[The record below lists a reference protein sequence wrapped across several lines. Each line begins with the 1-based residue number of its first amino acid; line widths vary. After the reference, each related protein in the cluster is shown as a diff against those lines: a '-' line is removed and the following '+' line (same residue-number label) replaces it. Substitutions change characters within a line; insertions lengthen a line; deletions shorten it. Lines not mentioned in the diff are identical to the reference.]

1 MWSAHSR
8 DGGVSIIDVATN
20 KLKQTLKLP
29 YQGYNHLQFAP
40 DGRRVILSHPKGGE
54 LVVHDAA
61 GRKEIKRIKVGSSV
75 TKFLIQPDGSR
86 VYAAVNAD
94 SNIAVVD
101 LKTLEVT
108 GREIG
113 NLKSEV

>member
-1 MWSAHSR
+1 M
-8 DGGVSIIDVATN
+8 V
-20 KLKQTLKLP
+20 L
-29 YQGYNHLQFAP
+29 
-40 DGRRVILSHPKGGE
+40 
-54 LVVHDAA
+54 DAA

-94 SNIAVVD
+94 SNVAVID

-108 GREIG
+108 GRISSG
-113 NLKSEV
+113 TDPDGMAWVGTK